1 MPVAE
6 ADSFRIKNSIA
17 SMHRLTTMILGNESN
32 NKIVPIHDR
41 VCVNSPPYY
50 LNWFE
55 ISYPNVPPNI
65 YDGSLC
71 LQCMNG
77 IKVKFPAVLQCH
89 RILDAVVTIMK

>member
-55 ISYPNVPPNI
+55 SFHILRYVPGI
-65 YDGSLC
+65 YFVSSRMC
-71 LQCMNG
+71 
-77 IKVKFPAVLQCH
+77 
-89 RILDAVVTIMK
+89 